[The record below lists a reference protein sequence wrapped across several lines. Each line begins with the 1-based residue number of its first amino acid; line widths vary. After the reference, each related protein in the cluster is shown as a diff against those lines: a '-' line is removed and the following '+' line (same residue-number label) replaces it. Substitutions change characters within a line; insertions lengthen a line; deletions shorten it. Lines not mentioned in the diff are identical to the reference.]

1 MTPNIINEKIIIN
14 IRIAKYFAEFLT
26 IYCSGDIIPL
36 NENKQYNKN
45 RNMKQTIKLS
55 ESELKRVI
63 VESVKRVI
71 NEVWDIDD
79 NGVIDYDEFGRAKNR
94 SYADVRGL
102 GRGLAS
108 DTKKLL
114 RNTPHRDF
122 RAETNYQYKLN
133 EPNGREFSDDSGEWL
148 RPSDWFVRGADGW
161 NDDEF
166 NDYDKQIGN
175 KHGTNTSAADR
186 RWEKAADS
194 RPLHRKGSL
203 NRAMDED

>member
-1 MTPNIINEKIIIN
+1 M
-14 IRIAKYFAEFLT
+14 IA
-26 IYCSGDIIPL
+26 GDI
-36 NENKQYNKN
+36 NKN
-45 RNMKQTIKLS
+45 TNMKQTIKLS

-63 VESVKRVI
+63 AESVKRVI

-79 NGVIDYDEFGRAKNR
+79 NGVIDYDEYGHVKNR

-122 RAETNYQYKLN
+122 RAETNYQYRLN
-133 EPNGREFSDDSGEWL
+133 EPNGREFSDDRGEWL

-175 KHGTNTSAADR
+175 NHGTNTSAADR